1 MDKTQKFFSDMEDP
15 EKQEE
20 YQRWVE
26 AEEERLKAEGEELF
40 QELYWVHRPDDY
52 NVWEENQVFLD
63 REWED

>member
-1 MDKTQKFFSDMEDP
+1 MDKTRQFFSDMEDP

-26 AEEERLKAEGEELF
+26 AEEERLKAAREELV
-40 QELYWVHRPDDY
+40 QEHYWIDRPDDY
-52 NVWEENQVFLD
+52 NVWEENEVFLD